1 MEYGLYNIASATTTT
16 LIDTHSD
23 KGSINS
29 ISICN
34 THDSSAATI
43 SLFLDDGTNQSYII
57 NEARLFAKT
66 TMLIDHNL
74 SFDNSVLA
82 LKLTNTGGTPL
93 SVIIK

>member
-1 MEYGLYNIASATTTT
+1 MEYGLYNIASATTTV
-16 LIDTHSD
+16 LIPKNGTR
-23 KGSINS
+23 GLINS

-34 THDSSAATI
+34 THASTAATI
-43 SLFLDDGTNQSYII
+43 TLFLDDDTNQSYIT
-57 NEARLFAKT
+57 NGVRLFAGT
-66 TMLIDHNL
+66 TMLLDHDL